1 MMRIAYL
8 LTWSGG
14 SWTGVFKKVADQVR
28 AWQELGADVGVFVA
42 TDVAGT
48 PDWLQVPQVV
58 HVETYT
64 SARASFLVQ
73 RALVAAIHTWA
84 PDITYVRTS
93 PRQAVAAG
101 ALSQLPHVIEIQT
114 NDIAESRGISTPRL
128 LLTLATRRRCLS
140 SATGLVFVSHEL
152 SALSSYANFTNN
164 RVVIG
169 NGIDLSR
176 FKPLTPT
183 SHTHGVRLAF
193 MGLPGRSWHGLEDIF
208 RLAEARPEWA
218 FDLIGPARG
227 DVPDLANIHAHGELS
242 SVEYLPILSR
252 ADAAISTLAWY
263 VNDMSEA
270 SPLKSREY
278 LALGL
283 PVVGGYRDTDIPN
296 ESQVYLR
303 VDNRPGAIIDDLP
316 RVEQFVASWQGRRV
330 RHEDIAFLDTRVKE
344 RERLTFLESCVR

>member
-1 MMRIAYL
+1 MRIAYL

-14 SWTGVFKKVADQVR
+14 AWTGVFKKSVDQVT

-114 NDIAESRGISTPRL
+114 NDVAEARGISTPRL

-152 SALSSYANFTNN
+152 AALPSYSGFTQN

-169 NGIDLSR
+169 NGIDLAR
-176 FKPLTPT
+176 FQPLAPT
-183 SHTHGVRLAF
+183 EPSDGVRLAF
-193 MGLPGRSWHGLEDIF
+193 MGLPGRAWHGLDDVF
-208 RLAEARPEWA
+208 RLAQARPQWS
-218 FDLIGPARG
+218 FDLIGPSPS
-227 DVPDLANIHAHGELS
+227 DVPGLTNIHAHGELAS
-242 SVEYLPILSR
+242 ADYLPILEK
-252 ADAAISTLAWY
+252 ADAAISTLGWY

-283 PVVGGYRDTDIPN
+283 PVIGGYRDTDIPN
-296 ESQVYLR
+296 TSQVYLR
-303 VDNRPGAIIDDLP
+303 VDNRPGAIIEDLP

-344 RERLTFLESCVR
+344 RQRLEFLQSSQR